1 MERNSSECLLK
12 KLDEEIVLLD
22 GAMGT
27 MIQQHKLEEKD
38 FRNEALADHP
48 NPLQGNNDLLSIT
61 RPEIIEQIH
70 TDYLEA
76 KPGTGRFYC
85 PPFLRIVRLS
95 GCVCGDGRDRDR
107 TNQQGIRSVS

>member
-1 MERNSSECLLK
+1 M
-12 KLDEEIVLLD
+12 LLD

-27 MIQQHKLEEKD
+27 MIQQHKFEEKD

-70 TDYLEA
+70 TDYL
-76 KPGTGRFYC
+76 
-85 PPFLRIVRLS
+85 
-95 GCVCGDGRDRDR
+95 
-107 TNQQGIRSVS
+107 